1 MGIVVFMGFA
11 RGFACCLIVCLL
23 LWALVRC
30 RFLAWVDCD
39 LSLGLW
45 FWYCCGLDLIVI
57 VPLVV
62 DWSVSVVGLSD
73 LGGLVDVVL
82 VGLP

>member
-1 MGIVVFMGFA
+1 M
-11 RGFACCLIVCLL
+11 
-23 LWALVRC
+23 
-30 RFLAWVDCD
+30 
-39 LSLGLW
+39 
-45 FWYCCGLDLIVI
+45 I

-73 LGGLVDVVL
+73 LGGLVGVVL